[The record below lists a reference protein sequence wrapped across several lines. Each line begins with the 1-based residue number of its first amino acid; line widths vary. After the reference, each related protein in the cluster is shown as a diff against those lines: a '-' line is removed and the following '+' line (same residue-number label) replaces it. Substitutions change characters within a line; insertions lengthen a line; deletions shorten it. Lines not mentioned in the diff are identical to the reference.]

1 MTNPDIQEYRDRLKC
16 SFGQLEECFDDC
28 INDALRKLS
37 NSGIESY
44 LDGAS
49 LICMIGRGWE
59 PILIYLEEMPEMAHR
74 LGEPILNT
82 VSKYVWDLSR
92 SPNGKAILP
101 FLQCLPET
109 SRRLGT
115 FEQMQH
121 FFKILDTMVDETTT
135 SVHGHHKTHSS
146 QGFLVLLEHI
156 PYLLSQLSLEGLKNW
171 VEYGTRNYRTH
182 PERQK
187 DYFSLQSADSKA
199 MLQRERHGTLFMDN
213 ERQLEMFLRAMW
225 EDESFFVPYSLGF
238 DELRKPAPYFDNLG
252 IRVPDVYDD
261 FDGVSGIDRYRVT
274 IAHIAAHRRWSG
286 ILVADNLSPFQRV
299 AAEHLEDSRVE
310 YLMLKQYPGLR
321 QHLLTLHPIPIE
333 GDCDNEKESCIRHR
347 LAMLS
352 RAILDE
358 NHGYK
363 NEHVLASVE
372 KFHQAMANGESST
385 EEMRD
390 IGISFITRTRL
401 QTDQLPNIHFENT
414 EVDYRDDNRH
424 MWVFIEENDEAEDFD
439 DQRQKKADELEHEGL
454 PPRHYPEWD
463 YASTSFKPDWVSLYE
478 SVHPSGNSSDI
489 DAILDKYKDLAK
501 LLKQIMDKLK
511 PQNMVRVRYQ
521 EEGSELDL
529 DVAIRSLIDY
539 KCGAQPDPRINMS
552 HKNDGRDIAVMILL
566 DLSASLHD
574 KPEGSEQTI
583 LELSQEAV
591 SLLAWT
597 IDQLGDKYA
606 IAGFHSDTRHNVRY
620 YHIKGYSEGFDD
632 TVKGRLAAME
642 AGFSTR
648 MGGAIRHASHYLD
661 AQQADKKIML
671 ILTDGEPSD
680 IDVDDEQYLISDTKK
695 AIDELS
701 SKGMHSYC
709 ISLDKKAD
717 DYIQDVF
724 GAGGY
729 TVIDKIEKLPEK
741 LPLLFTALTS

>member
-1 MTNPDIQEYRDRLKC
+1 MQEADLQAYREKLKC
-16 SFGQLEECFDDC
+16 SFPQIEDCFEDYVK
-28 INDALRKLS
+28 DALRNLS
-37 NSGIESY
+37 NAGIDQY
-44 LDGAS
+44 LSGAS

-59 PILIYLEEMPEMAHR
+59 PVSIYLEEMPVMAKN
-74 LGEPILNT
+74 LGEPILEI
-82 VSKYVWDLSR
+82 VSKTVWDLSR
-92 SPNGKAILP
+92 SPNGKAIPP
-101 FLQCLPET
+101 FMQCLPEA

-115 FEQMQH
+115 LEQMQH
-121 FFKILDTMVDETTT
+121 FFEILDEMVEATTT

-146 QGFLVLLEHI
+146 QGFPVLLEHI

-171 VEYGTRNYRTH
+171 IEYGTRNYKTH

-199 MLQRERHGTLFMDN
+199 MLQRERHGTLFMDY
-213 ERQLEMFLRAMW
+213 ERQLDMFLRAMW
-225 EDESFFVPYSLGF
+225 EDESYFVPYSLGF
-238 DELRKPAPYFDNLG
+238 DELRKPVPYFDSRG

-261 FDGVSGIDRYRVT
+261 LDGVSGIDRYRVT
-274 IAHIAAHRRWSG
+274 IAHMAAHRRWSG
-286 ILVADNLSPFQRV
+286 LLVADNLSPFQRI

-321 QHLLTLHPIPIE
+321 KHLLALHPTPVE

-363 NEHVLASVE
+363 NKHVLASVE
-372 KFHQAMANGESST
+372 QFHEAMANGESST

-390 IGISFITRTRL
+390 IAISFIARTRL
-401 QTDQLPNIHFENT
+401 QSDQLPKVHFENT
-414 EVDYRDDNRH
+414 IVDYRDDNRH

-439 DQRQKKADELEHEGL
+439 DQREKQADELEHEGL

-463 YASTSFKPDWVSLYE
+463 YASSSFKPDWVSLYE
-478 SVHPSGNSSDI
+478 SVHPSGNSSEI

-539 KCGAQPDPRINMS
+539 KCGSQPDPRINMS
-552 HKNDGRDIAVMILL
+552 HKHDGRDIAVMILL
-566 DLSASLHD
+566 DLSASLND
-574 KPEGSEQTI
+574 VPDGSDQTI

-620 YHIKGYSEGFDD
+620 YHLKGYSEEFDD
-632 TVKGRLAAME
+632 SVKGRLAAME

-648 MGGAIRHASHYLD
+648 MGGAIRHASHYLE

-680 IDVDDEQYLISDTKK
+680 IDVEDDQYLISDTKK
-695 AIDELS
+695 AVDELS
-701 SKGMHSYC
+701 SKGMFSYC

-717 DYIQDVF
+717 DYIQDIF
-724 GAGGY
+724 GVGGY
-729 TVIDKIEKLPEK
+729 TVIDHVEKLPEK
-741 LPLLFTALTS
+741 LPMLFAALTS